1 MTDFAQI
8 LIYVHAGFGGL
19 ALLAGAVSLI
29 ATKGSKGHKK
39 SGLVFYYS
47 MLTSA
52 CMALV
57 ISFLPQHESAFLFS
71 IGLFSSY
78 FILMGYRARNFK
90 QKSYDTKIERLMALT
105 MMVVC
110 VAMIGYPIV
119 VLSEI
124 NTILLVFGLFGL
136 FISFR
141 DYYLFKQADRLR
153 KRWLKMHLGN
163 MIGGY
168 ISASTAFVVV
178 NNIFPGISGWF
189 IPGIFGGL
197 YIMYWMNKLNK
208 KVQKN

>member
-1 MTDFAQI
+1 MADFAQT

-39 SGLVFYYS
+39 SGFVLYYS

-90 QKSYDTKIERLMALT
+90 RKSYDTKIERLMALAM
-105 MMVVC
+105 MMVC
-110 VAMIGYPIV
+110 LAMMGYPIV
-119 VLSEI
+119 VRYEI

-153 KRWLKMHLGN
+153 KRLLKMHLGN

-178 NNIFPGISGWF
+178 NNVFPGISGWF